1 MFLKLRNDETFLIES
16 EKNHIFIVVDHK
28 GNIKSK
34 ITKRN

>member
-1 MFLKLRNDETFLIES
+1 MFLKLRNNETFLIES

-28 GNIKSK
+28 GDIKSK